1 MNEKMK
7 NFSSRLIVWLARNA
21 VLMLFVAFNC
31 MSINAQNNQ
40 KVEGT
45 VTSATD
51 GNALIGVSVVVKGT
65 SNGAITDLNGHY
77 QLNVPAG
84 TELEFSYIGF
94 VTQSIKVKAGTQI
107 YNISLAEDNET
118 LEELVV
124 VGYGVQKKS
133 VVTAAMSK
141 VSAEDLAVGTPTSVS
156 DVLKGKMSGVQIT
169 SQSGQPGRDSQIR
182 IRGTGTV
189 NNSDPLYIID
199 GMPSNNGINY
209 LNPSDIE
216 SIEVLKDAA
225 SAAIYGAR
233 GANGV
238 ILVTTKKGSFQ
249 QKTTV
254 NYEFTYGI
262 QNPARKIKLMN
273 NKQYVMMMNEMAENS
288 GRAPYFT
295 DVPDVNTDWQ
305 DALTNSNAPIIN
317 HKLSVSGGG
326 EHSAH
331 YASFGYIKQEGI
343 FAKGHS
349 DYERYNGRLNYT
361 NTLYDIKSR
370 NFLNKVNFSTNLSYS
385 RVNRKGNNIDNS
397 ETGGLIA
404 SINMLPPTE
413 SIYQDDPDK
422 LAEYETLY
430 PNYVKDANGRAY
442 NIIELREIN
451 NPLASMA
458 VNNNQR
464 TVSQIFNA
472 DFKLD
477 IDILPGLK
485 YRTSASLEWAF
496 SSIKNIVPAYDLN
509 TTTKNSTSY
518 VEDKKTD
525 ANSWQW
531 ENTLSY
537 DKSFGEHTIGALFGT
552 TMASYAYTDLSGSDY
567 NLLVID
573 PDKAFIDIAT
583 GDRALERI
591 NGTGKDHK
599 LASIFARL
607 NYNYGE
613 KYLFEAV
620 VRRDGSS
627 NFGPNN
633 RYAIFPSVSAGW
645 VISREKFMEGTA
657 HWLSFLKLR
666 ASWGQN
672 GNESIDPF
680 GYTSMMNMSGNTAV
694 INGGVVNGA
703 RPSGYVNSG
712 LKWETSE
719 QLDLGVDL
727 RFFENALTFTFDYF
741 NKKTKDMLMNVAL
754 PQYTGYATMRTN
766 IGSVW
771 NKGFEMEASYRFRI
785 GKADIDLSANA
796 SYLKN
801 KVIEL
806 GTARTNLQVLGGGL
820 GGAVSVME
828 SGMPYGYFWGYKTD
842 GIFQNYAEVNA
853 YKDAKGK
860 LIMPDAEPGDVRYV
874 DLNGDGTISD
884 ADRTMIGDPNPNWT
898 YGFSVGINW
907 NNFDM
912 NAFFQ
917 GAAGNQIYKYYRR
930 SNITQANWETE
941 WLGRWHGEGTSN
953 RLPKLVE
960 GDPHHNTTWTN
971 DLFVE
976 DGNYLR
982 LKVLQL
988 GYSLPR
994 NLTRKLCLQKLRVF
1008 VQGENLFT
1016 ATKYSGYD
1024 PEVGTRNGFD
1034 GGTYPQA
1041 RTFTFGAN
1049 IVF

>member
-1 MNEKMK
+1 MNKKQCMLRK
-7 NFSSRLIVWLARNA
+7 PASWLARTA
-21 VLMLFVAFNC
+21 VFLLLLTANC
-31 MSINAQNNQ
+31 LSMNAQTSQ
-40 KVEGT
+40 RVHGT

-51 GNALIGVSVVVKGT
+51 GMPLIGVNVVEKGT
-65 SNGAITDLNGHY
+65 TNGAITDIDGNY
-77 QLNVPAG
+77 FLNVSVG
-84 TELEFSYIGF
+84 SELEFSYIGF
-94 VTQSIKVKAGTQI
+94 ISQTVKITTGNTT
-107 YNISLAEDNET
+107 YNIVLNEDTET
-118 LEELVV
+118 LDEVVV

-141 VSAEDLAVGTPTSVS
+141 VSADELNVGTPTSVS
-156 DVLKGKMSGVQIT
+156 DVLKGKISGVAIT
-169 SQSGQPGRDSQIR
+169 AESGQPGTSSKIR

-189 NNSDPLYIID
+189 NDSDPLYIID
-199 GMPSNNGINY
+199 GMPSNNGIDY

-238 ILVTTKKGSFQ
+238 VLVTTKKGSFQ

-262 QNPARKIKLMN
+262 QNPSKKIDLMN
-273 NKQYVMMMNEMAENS
+273 TEQYVMMMNEMAENS
-288 GRAPYFT
+288 GLDPYFT
-295 DVPDVNTDWQ
+295 SVPNVNTDWQ
-305 DALTNSNAPIIN
+305 DALTYNNAPIIN

-326 EHSAH
+326 EHSTH
-331 YASFGYIKQEGI
+331 YASFGYIKQRGI

-349 DYERYNGRLNYT
+349 DYERYNGRLNYS
-361 NTLYDIKSR
+361 NTLFDIKSR
-370 NFLNKVNFSTNLSYS
+370 NFLNKVTFTTNASYS
-385 RVNRKGNNIDNS
+385 RVNRTGNTIGNS
-397 ETGGLIA
+397 EASGLIA
-404 SINMLPPTE
+404 SINHLPPTE

-422 LAEYETLY
+422 IAEYQTVY
-430 PNYVKDANGRAY
+430 PNYVTAPNGRVY
-442 NIIELREIN
+442 NIIDLREIN
-451 NPLASMA
+451 NPLASMQ

-464 TVSQIFNA
+464 KVEQIFNA
-472 DFKLD
+472 NFNLD

-485 YRTSASLEWAF
+485 YRTSANLEWAF
-496 SSIKNIVPAYDLN
+496 VSTKNVIPAYDLN
-509 TTTKNSTSY
+509 ATTKNSTSY
-518 VEDKKTD
+518 IEDEKSD
-525 ANSWQW
+525 AYSWQW
-531 ENTLSY
+531 ENVFSY
-537 DKSFGEHTIGALFGT
+537 DKTFGKHSIGALFGT
-552 TMASYAYTDLSGSDY
+552 TMASYSDANLKGTDY
-567 NLLVID
+567 NLLVVD

-583 GDRALERI
+583 GDRALERVE
-591 NGTGKDHK
+591 GKGNDHK
-599 LASIFARL
+599 LASIFARI
-607 NYNYGE
+607 NYNYDE

-627 NFGPNN
+627 NFGPEH
-633 RYAIFPSVSAGW
+633 RYAVFPSVSAGW
-645 VISREKFMEGTA
+645 VITRENFMEGKPE
-657 HWLSFLKLR
+657 WLSFLKLR

-680 GYTSMMNMSGNTAV
+680 GYTSMMNMSGNSAV
-694 INGGVVNGA
+694 INGAVSTGA
-703 RPSGYVNSG
+703 LPSGYVNTD

-719 QLDLGVDL
+719 QLDLGLDL
-727 RFFENALTFTFDYF
+727 RLLNNSLSFTFDYF
-741 NKKTKDMLMNVAL
+741 KKKTKDMLMDVAL
-754 PQYTGYATMRTN
+754 PEYTGYRTMRTN
-766 IGSVW
+766 IGTVE
-771 NKGFEMEASYRFRI
+771 NEGIEMEASYRFNI
-785 GKADIDLSANA
+785 GKVNFDLSANA
-796 SYLKN
+796 SYITNEVTK
-801 KVIEL
+801 L
-806 GTARTNLQVLGGGL
+806 GTDRTELQVLGGGL

-828 SGMPYGYFWGYKTD
+828 TGYPYGYFWGYKTD
-842 GIFQNYAEVNA
+842 GIFQNWDEVNS
-853 YKDAKGK
+853 YVNKEGN

-874 DLNGDGTISD
+874 DFNHDGTISD

-898 YGFSVGINW
+898 YGFSLGMNW
-907 NNFDM
+907 KGFDM
-912 NAFFQ
+912 SAFFQ

-930 SNITQANWETE
+930 ANVTQANWGTE

-953 RLPKLVE
+953 HLPKVVA
-960 GDPHHNTTWTN
+960 GDPHHNTSWTN

-982 LKVLQL
+982 LKVLQI

-994 NLTRKLCLQKLRVF
+994 NLTQKLLLQKLRIF